1 MDESLVDIVLILLAT
16 LVAISTISTF
26 DDIAPPLSQEAEA
39 GMPLLQPL
47 QVAISEN
54 GMFFTVEGGG
64 TPAMLD
70 PADLYALMVSSHPD
84 RTVEFTADEN
94 APARLLLTANNLV
107 KQAGRQAVFL
117 VLVEPP
123 SS

>member
-26 DDIAPPLSQEAEA
+26 DVEPPLSQEAEP

-47 QVAISEN
+47 QVGISES
-54 GMFFTVEGGG
+54 GMFYTVEGGG
-64 TPAMLD
+64 DPVMLN
-70 PADLYALMVSSHPD
+70 PNDLYSLMTSSHPD
-84 RTVEFTADEN
+84 RTVEFTADKN

-107 KQAGRQAVFL
+107 QQAKRQAVFL
-117 VLVEPP
+117 VLVEAP